1 MRLSTLTLAFL
12 LSTAMPAAAQFTT
25 VQRAHEAVLSGV
37 RLPASESG
45 TLAFK
50 PCRACDWQTV
60 RVNSDT
66 LWLVNKRPLTLADFR
81 RAVESVTDRDRKS
94 VTVKHHLENNVITKV
109 AITIR

>member
-1 MRLSTLTLAFL
+1 MKLATLTLAFL
-12 LSTAMPAAAQFTT
+12 LIVAMPAAAQFTT
-25 VQRAHEAVLSGV
+25 VQRAHEAVLSGI

-50 PCRACDWQTV
+50 PCRACEWQTV

-66 LWLVNKRPLTLADFR
+66 LWLVNKESLTLADFR
-81 RAVESVTDRDRKS
+81 RAAESVADRDQQS

>member
-1 MRLSTLTLAFL
+1 MKFLTVTIAITLCL
-12 LSTAMPAAAQFTT
+12 AMPAAAQFTT
-25 VQRAHEAVLSGV
+25 VQKAHETVLSGI

-50 PCRACDWQTV
+50 PCRSCEWRTV
-60 RVNSDT
+60 RVNGET
-66 LWLVNKRPLTLADFR
+66 LWLVNRNSLTLADFR
-81 RAVESVTDRDRKS
+81 RAVDSLTDRDHRS

>member
-1 MRLSTLTLAFL
+1 MKFLTLTIAIT
-12 LSTAMPAAAQFTT
+12 LSLAMPAAAQFTT
-25 VQRAHEAVLSGV
+25 VQKAHETVLSGV

-50 PCRACDWQTV
+50 PCRSCDWRTV
-60 RVNSDT
+60 RVNSET
-66 LWLVNKRPLTLADFR
+66 LWLVNKNSLTLADFR
-81 RAVESVTDRDRKS
+81 RAVDSLADRDRRS